1 MQQSTDNSQ
10 LACTPVGRH
19 EVISLNDDSL
29 DVQELEHRLELAAA
43 APDSCWVVVVY

>member
-1 MQQSTDNSQ
+1 
-10 LACTPVGRH
+10 VGRH